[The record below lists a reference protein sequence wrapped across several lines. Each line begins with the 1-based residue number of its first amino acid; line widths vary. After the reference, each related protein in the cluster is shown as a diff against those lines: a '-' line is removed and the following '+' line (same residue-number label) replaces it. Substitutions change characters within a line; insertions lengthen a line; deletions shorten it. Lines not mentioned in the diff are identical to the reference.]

1 MGLGTLGMG
10 RIRGQ
15 PVRPVKRLPSPREY
29 ALIGWYARI
38 EVLAALQSI
47 KLAYLRTEEIRPSTT
62 RQDYVYQYTADR
74 LGLDIQN

>member
-1 MGLGTLGMG
+1 MGALGME

-29 ALIGWYARI
+29 ALLGWDARI

-47 KLAYLRTEEIRPSTT
+47 KLAYLRTE
-62 RQDYVYQYTADR
+62 A
-74 LGLDIQN
+74 